1 MATKKKRK
9 GRLSKKGIQKRR
21 IRRLIILGFVCVG
34 LLIVFGIVSFMMYR
48 YDRQR
53 VSEDVI
59 CDNVYIGP
67 VDVSGM
73 TQEEALQAVS
83 DQTVSDGNRFLTM
96 KVDDQTATV
105 TLRQLGFAYED
116 AETAVEQ
123 AMAYGKKGNIYSRYF
138 NLRNLEK
145 EAYVIPIRVT
155 LDADLTSDVMKEQAV
170 PLAAHARDA
179 TITWTKAGFRT
190 TKEQEGQTVDVEQS
204 IARLTSY
211 LNDEWGHS
219 DLELTMSLETEEP
232 TIYLSDLET
241 IQDELG
247 YFSTDAGS
255 GDRWYNLQSGSQ
267 RINGTLIMPGEEVS
281 VYELTAPY
289 TEERGYVEAGSFE
302 DGQLVQSMGGGIC
315 QVSTTLY
322 NALLFAEVEIVARY
336 PHSMLVSY
344 VDPSQD
350 AAIAGTEKDL
360 KFVNNYDTPIYIRGG
375 IDEDNQLFFAIYG
388 KETRDPGRELSF
400 ESETVS
406 TETLDPVTNEDGT
419 TSTRTQVVAQLW
431 KIVDQDGEEV
441 SRDVIN
447 HSTYTITN

>member
-1 MATKKKRK
+1 MATKKRRK
-9 GRLSKKGIQKRR
+9 GKLSKKGKQKRR
-21 IRRLIILGFVCVG
+21 IRRLIILGFVCLV
-34 LLIVFGIVSFMMYR
+34 LLIAFGIASFAIYR
-48 YDRQR
+48 YDQR
-53 VSEDVI
+53 ASGDAI
-59 CDNVYIGP
+59 CENVYIGP

-73 TQEEALQAVS
+73 TGEEALQAVNA
-83 DQTVSDGNRFLTM
+83 QTVSDGNLFLTM

-105 TLRQLGFAYED
+105 TLRQLGLAYED
-116 AETAVEQ
+116 PETAVDE
-123 AMAYGKKGNIYSRYF
+123 ALAYGEKGNIYSRF
-138 NLRNLEK
+138 FDLRGLEK
-145 EAYVIPIRVT
+145 EAYVVPIRIT
-155 LDADLTSDVMKEQAV
+155 LDADLASDVMKEQAV
-170 PLAAHARDA
+170 PLASHAKDA
-179 TITWTKAGFRT
+179 TITWTQTGFRF

-204 IARLTSY
+204 LARLTSY
-211 LNDEWGHS
+211 LNDEWGHA
-219 DLELTMSLETEEP
+219 DLEISMSLETEEP
-232 TIYLSDLET
+232 TIYLSELET

-267 RINGTLIMPGEEVS
+267 RINGTLVMPGEEVS

-322 NALLFAEVEIVARY
+322 NALLFAEVEIAARY

-360 KFVNNYDTPIYIRGG
+360 KFINNYDTPIYIRGG
-375 IDEDNQLFFAIYG
+375 IDEDNQLFFAVYG
-388 KETRDPGRELSF
+388 QETRDPGRELSF

-406 TETLDPVTNEDGT
+406 TESLDPVTNEDGT
-419 TSTRTQVVAQLW
+419 KSSRTQVVAQLW
-431 KIVDQDGEEV
+431 KIVNQDGEEV